1 MNSDSPMM
9 IWLAGVPC
17 NCSALRTNESTMT
30 TRVKQVINSKIEGA
44 SDSSVR
50 KNKTLMPMSTFC
62 VPLLVPSEMETGPKL
77 VLRFVCA
84 EAESA
89 PKIKTEKEI
98 QKFL

>member
-1 MNSDSPMM
+1 MNSDRPMM

-50 KNKTLMPMSTFC
+50 KNRTLIPMSTFC
-62 VPLLVPSEMETGPKL
+62 GPLFAPSEIETGPKL
-77 VLRFVCA
+77 CGKDLFGPR
-84 EAESA
+84 
-89 PKIKTEKEI
+89 P
-98 QKFL
+98 